1 MEYLTSQSL
10 REDQLDANAKR
21 LYSKGEEIC
30 KKWAMNN
37 EDQRISPTSYDLSN
51 LNDNS
56 DETSNE
62 SSISNAYT
70 HLLEEE
76 SQEKD

>member
-1 MEYLTSQSL
+1 
-10 REDQLDANAKR
+10 
-21 LYSKGEEIC
+21 
-30 KKWAMNN
+30 MNN

-56 DETSNE
+56 DESSNE